1 MPFQFLKRQRSITE
15 RPRLPVF
22 AVDVHA
28 HVLPGLDNGP
38 ATLDESIVLLQEMA
52 AYGVR
57 KVVAT
62 PHIMG
67 DFYNNTNEGILFAY
81 QQLKSALASRN
92 INIEVEVA
100 AEYYLDVSLVAKI
113 ESQQPLLLIANKY
126 LLFET
131 NIIGIP
137 LFLNEVLQMLNARG
151 IVPVMAHPERY
162 HYLQQDFGIVRQLR
176 DHGVLFQ
183 VNIGAWQ
190 HSHFATRQLAERLV
204 QEGMVSLMGSNVHN
218 AREWAQASDALRT
231 KTYAKAVEYGLLNQK
246 LF

>member
-1 MPFQFLKRQRSITE
+1 
-15 RPRLPVF
+15 
-22 AVDVHA
+22 
-28 HVLPGLDNGP
+28 
-38 ATLDESIVLLQEMA
+38 VLLQEMA
-52 AYGVR
+52 ANGVR

-67 DFYNNTNEGILFAY
+67 DFYNNTNESILLAY
-81 QQLKSALASRN
+81 QQLKSALAMRN

-113 ESQQPLLLIANKY
+113 ESQQRLLLIANKY

-162 HYLQQDFGIVRQLR
+162 HYLQQDFEIVRKLR
-176 DHGVLFQ
+176 ENGVLFQ
-183 VNIGAWQ
+183 VNLGAWQ
-190 HSHFATRQLAERLV
+190 HTHSATRQLAERLI
-204 QEGMVSLMGSNVHN
+204 QEGMVALIGSNVHN
-218 AREWAQASDALRT
+218 PREWTQASEALRT
-231 KTYAKAVEYGLLNQK
+231 KTYAKAIEFGLLNQK
-246 LF
+246 IF